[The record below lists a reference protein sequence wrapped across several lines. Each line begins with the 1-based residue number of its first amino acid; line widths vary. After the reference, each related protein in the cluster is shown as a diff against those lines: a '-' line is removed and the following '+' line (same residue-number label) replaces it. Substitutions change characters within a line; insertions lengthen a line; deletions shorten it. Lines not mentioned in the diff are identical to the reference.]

1 MSFLNQNN
9 AEFLSARLT
18 QKGRKSIAEGDFQ
31 IKFFQ
36 VGDSEFDYTQPFN
49 QLTGEI
55 DTPQQNVF
63 APFDKDSQVKYHYL
77 MDNNQTTTYGVPIKD

>member
-36 VGDSEFDYTQPFN
+36 KVHSHDLIVSF
-49 QLTGEI
+49 
-55 DTPQQNVF
+55 V
-63 APFDKDSQVKYHYL
+63 DSQSELHFHL
-77 MDNNQTTTYGVPIKD
+77 CMT

>member
-1 MSFLNQNN
+1 MSFLSQNN

-36 VGDSEFDYTQPFN
+36 VGDSEFDYTDPFIN
-49 QLTGEI
+49 LDGIQGRPHQKVLSSM
-55 DTPQQNVF
+55 DR
-63 APFDKDSQVKYHYL
+63 DSQVKYPYL
-77 MDNNQTTTYGVPIKD
+77 IDSNGTCGFCYRAY